1 MIFQFP
7 YKLSIN
13 YKYLRPFYKNQTLT
27 MYLKLNNFLC
37 IRKAVM
43 VVENTD
49 NFVETQTVI
58 V

>member
-1 MIFQFP
+1 MILRFP

-13 YKYLRPFYKNQTLT
+13 YRYLRPFRKNQTLT

-37 IRKAVM
+37 IRKAIM
-43 VVENTD
+43 AVENTD
-49 NFVETQTVI
+49 NFVETPTVI